1 MSWVFYILASI
12 NWKQLWVSCYQY
24 SHFIDEE
31 TEAGGTN
38 EATIKWKKFFLESVF
53 IETVKFMGMD
63 TDYLDDQHN
72 KSISILCIKKNEV
85 YNLVLLSN
93 VLGVLQALLNLI
105 KKKMYKVSI
114 IKNPI
119 L

>member
-1 MSWVFYILASI
+1 MKEILFGECI
-12 NWKQLWVSCYQY
+12 YRNL
-24 SHFIDEE
+24 
-31 TEAGGTN
+31 
-38 EATIKWKKFFLESVF
+38 
-53 IETVKFMGMD
+53 VKFMGMD

-85 YNLVLLSN
+85 NNLVLLSN

-105 KKKMYKVSI
+105 KKKVYKVSI